1 MLSEVASPLGRTTA
15 VLTLEGVV
23 RHMGQQMGTHRP
35 VVLGEMLA
43 GLPPA
48 QKRRRANRPFAVLL
62 KKMLIQKLG
71 LGEGGI
77 RATADPL
84 AAVLLAGG
92 RGSLTGHLGKRI
104 FLGVHREGNTA
115 DSRLRVRRTGGLRHD
130 KCLSQINEISQ
141 HTLEVSRVW
150 TAVSCLDEVGVESYN
165 NISRLPQCRSTMP
178 TSELLMAVSPV
189 TEHCCGQ
196 SVSR

>member
-23 RHMGQQMGTHRP
+23 RHMGQQMRTHRP

-48 QKRRRANRPFAVLL
+48 QKRRRANGPFAVLL

-84 AAVLLAGG
+84 AAVLLAG
-92 RGSLTGHLGKRI
+92 RRSSLAGDLGKRV
-104 FLGVHREGNTA
+104 FLGVHREGNTVE
-115 DSRLRVRRTGGLRHD
+115 SSLRVDKTVGL
-130 KCLSQINEISQ
+130 
-141 HTLEVSRVW
+141 
-150 TAVSCLDEVGVESYN
+150 
-165 NISRLPQCRSTMP
+165 CRD
-178 TSELLMAVSPV
+178 
-189 TEHCCGQ
+189 Q
-196 SVSR
+196 